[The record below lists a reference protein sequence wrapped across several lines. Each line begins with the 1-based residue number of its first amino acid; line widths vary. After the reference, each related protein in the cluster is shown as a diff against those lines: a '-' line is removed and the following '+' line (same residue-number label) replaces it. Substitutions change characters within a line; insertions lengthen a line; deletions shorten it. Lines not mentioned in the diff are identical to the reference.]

1 MALLQVIWLPLQIAA
16 LHSWTSDL
24 AATQKGL
31 RPMEPVDILM
41 IYQDPFLPETPWQRR
56 NAQLKPTGWW
66 RKPQQKTILTKTTGR
81 TVGN

>member
-41 IYQDPFLPETPWQRR
+41 IYQDPFLPETP
-56 NAQLKPTGWW
+56 
-66 RKPQQKTILTKTTGR
+66 
-81 TVGN
+81 